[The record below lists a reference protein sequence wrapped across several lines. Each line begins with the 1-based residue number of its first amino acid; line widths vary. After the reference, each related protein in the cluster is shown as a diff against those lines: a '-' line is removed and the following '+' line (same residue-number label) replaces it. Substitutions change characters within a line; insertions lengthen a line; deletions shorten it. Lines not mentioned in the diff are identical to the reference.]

1 MSSLF
6 ASALFLFGGI
16 MESELLINISTEGMK
31 CWKSED
37 GATGHVK
44 ALGVLFDDAGHVKDT
59 DQEYFASDTYYG
71 ARQGDGMDAS
81 LNHRIPIVTADENAN
96 AELAKMAKMRFT
108 YPVKAERV
116 DLGIIGEH
124 VLDLRNEY
132 ERWVYEQAEKGAFA
146 WSTGTMVHFFERKPD
161 GKITDWPI
169 GEWAYTPT
177 PAQPLNPQVL
187 PVKSL
192 SKLNFNLETSG
203 KGGEETAPDVD
214 GGETKNISRKEKEMS
229 EQQEHAAVDL
239 GPVLEAVQGIGD
251 QVKAFGQRLEDVEKA
266 QKPDND
272 PGVAGKNV
280 AVVADADD
288 WKYDN
293 VDSADLAFMIGTLND
308 GKRSGQSRKGAS
320 LKAVQ
325 ALAKRM
331 DSDHVLKS
339 DAGRVAAQ
347 AFKSAGFKAN
357 EINQSILAN
366 YGDEWVGVF
375 YSGAIWE
382 AIRHE
387 AQVLSR
393 IPSMEVPAGA
403 ESVVIPLESADPTWY
418 KVAQAASLSSNP
430 GGIPTNTVTASNL
443 GTDNQTMTLAKMGA
457 RVLWTGELEEDS
469 VLPYVAQ
476 LRQQLAVSG
485 AEHLESA
492 IIDGDSATG
501 ATTNI
506 NDIGGTPGGTE
517 YWLTVNG
524 FRKLA
529 LVTNTANSRDAG
541 GLTSADFLET
551 IKLMGVSGS
560 NADQM
565 RTAFIIPWA
574 VQYKALELADVKTRD
589 VFAAATLE
597 NGRLNAIY
605 GYPILTSHHMH
616 KAQAS
621 RLANAAG
628 KIDLDTA
635 GNNTTSA
642 ILAVRFDQ
650 WMMGYRRRMTLE
662 TTRVPAADSTEI
674 VALMRFGLVNRDNE
688 ASAISYN
695 VTV

>member
-1 MSSLF
+1 
-6 ASALFLFGGI
+6 
-16 MESELLINISTEGMK
+16 MESELLINISTQAMK

-44 ALGVLFDDAGHVKDT
+44 ALGVMFDDNGEVKDT
-59 DQEYFASDTYYG
+59 DLEYFASDTYYG
-71 ARQGDGMDAS
+71 ARQGDGVDAT
-81 LNHRIPIVTADENAN
+81 LNHRMPIMTADEDAN

-146 WSTGTMVHFFERKPD
+146 WSTGTLSHMFDRKPD

-177 PAQPLNPQVL
+177 PAQPLNPKVL

-192 SKLNFNLETSG
+192 SKLNFNLEAKG
-203 KGGEETAPDVD
+203 KGGEETAPAAD
-214 GGETKNISRKEKEMS
+214 GGETKSNSHKETKEMS
-229 EQQEHAAVDL
+229 EQVKQEPAAVDL
-239 GPVLEAVQGIGD
+239 GPVLEAVQGIGE

-266 QKPDND
+266 QTPDND

-293 VDSADLAFMIGTLND
+293 VDSADLAFMVGLLNEA
-308 GKRSGQSRKGAS
+308 KQSGRSRKGAS
-320 LKAVQ
+320 VKALR

-331 DSDHVLKS
+331 DSEHVLKS
-339 DAGRVAAQ
+339 EAGRVAAR
-347 AFKSAGFKAN
+347 AFKSLGIKAN
-357 EINQSILAN
+357 EINQSTLSN
-366 YGDEWVGVF
+366 YGDEWAGVF
-375 YSGAIWE
+375 YSGAIWDS
-382 AIRHE
+382 IRHE
-387 AQVLSR
+387 AQIVGR

-403 ESVVIPLESADPTWY
+403 ESVVIPLESTDPVWY

-430 GGIPTNTVTASNL
+430 GGIPTNTATASNL
-443 GTDNQTMTLAKMGA
+443 GTANQTMTLAKQGA

-476 LRQQLAVSG
+476 LRRQLAVSG
-485 AEHLESA
+485 AEYLESA
-492 IIDGDSATG
+492 VIDGDSDTS

-517 YWLTVNG
+517 YWLNVNG

-551 IKLMGVSGS
+551 IKLMGVGGS

-605 GYPILTSHHMH
+605 GYPIITSHHMH

-650 WMMGYRRRMTLE
+650 WMFGYRRRMTLE